1 MKKSLAV
8 FSLASTA
15 ALLLTVSAQA
25 QTTYSGNQSQGFGG
39 QIGNQTLTVSD
50 SASTGLITFN
60 FTSPGINDVAFFF
73 STGSAGVASTTSVTD
88 TTSEA
93 TRTIS
98 GDGTTSGHSIL
109 TFASG
114 FNAGYAVALGGDTG
128 GGSLYSIN
136 STTGLLTLVS
146 TVNEVRNGTASS
158 TTSYTFSLNAT
169 SIGLTA
175 GSGASF
181 NFVASLGNANDG
193 NSTNYY
199 RSNEGFGPSNVSGEG
214 TTGTNPGNTGAI
226 TFTGSDLYTLSTTAA
241 VPEPATWAMILGGA
255 GVLASA
261 KLRRREV

>member
-15 ALLLTVSAQA
+15 ALLLTASAQA
-25 QTTYSGNQSQGFGG
+25 QSTYQGNQSLGFGG

-50 SASTGLITFN
+50 SASTGLISFF
-60 FTSPGINDVAFFF
+60 FTSNGINDVAFYF
-73 STGSAGVASTTSVTD
+73 STGSAGVASTSTVTD

-98 GDGTTSGHSIL
+98 GDGTTAGHSVL
-109 TFASG
+109 TFANG
-114 FNAGYAVALGGDTG
+114 FNAGYAVALGGSTG
-128 GGSLYSIN
+128 SGSLYSI

-146 TVNEVRNGTASS
+146 TVNEVENGTATNGYS
-158 TTSYTFSLNAT
+158 FSLNAT

-199 RSNEGFGPSNVSGEG
+199 RSNEAFGPSNVSNEG
-214 TTGTNPGNTGAI
+214 STGSNPGNTGGI
-226 TFTGSDLYTLSTTAA
+226 TFSGSDLYTLSQTAG
-241 VPEPATWAMILGGA
+241 VPEPTTWAMILGGVGMLA
-255 GVLASA
+255 GA